1 MLYGKQQRKSAE
13 DPGEAK
19 EEGVLVVAEEAAA
32 VVAGRGESLLQAQ
45 DQQDVGSRDVE
56 VEEPRVEE
64 VQDLPAAKRH
74 QLE

>member
-1 MLYGKQQRKSAE
+1 MLYGMQQPESAE

-32 VVAGRGESLLQAQ
+32 VVAGRGESPLQRQ
-45 DQQDVGSRDVE
+45 RQQDVGSRDVE

-64 VQDLPAAKRH
+64 VQDSRAAKPH